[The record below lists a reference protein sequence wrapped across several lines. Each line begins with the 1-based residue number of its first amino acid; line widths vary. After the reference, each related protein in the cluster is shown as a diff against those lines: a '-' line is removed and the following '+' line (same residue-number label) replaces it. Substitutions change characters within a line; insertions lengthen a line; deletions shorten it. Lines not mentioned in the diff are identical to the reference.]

1 EFIQTDCEADIG
13 ISELLRAIQRE
24 TDRLPNVRDPFPAS
38 WFTVKNELASLRDN
52 YIGYDAYQHLCAGH
66 GIAGAVSQ
74 ETLVGFLH
82 DLGIVVNF
90 RDNPRLSHTHVL
102 NPSWVTNG
110 IYKLLNDETLMQKKD
125 GEFSHHD
132 LARVLDAAAYPASMY
147 QFLLDLME
155 KFELCYEFYDSNGR
169 YLVPELLKKEEPG
182 LPEFVT
188 ADALRFE
195 YHYNILPEGLLPRF
209 IVRSRGH
216 NQELPRWRT
225 GAVLAFE
232 GNRALVK
239 ADIQDRTVSITVNGD
254 LAGRRRL
261 LTVIRSDFER
271 LHSSIIRLQAE
282 EKVPVPHYA
291 GTSVEY
297 KTLCVMEAEGEKE
310 LPLVVGG
317 KLVRVNV
324 AELLNGVEEP
334 SARRRDAAQ
343 ELRAGMRETVSV
355 VFSYSH
361 KDEELRDKLAAHLK
375 ILERNGVITSWY
387 DRKIPPG
394 DEWKRVIDTNFE
406 RADVILLLVS
416 ADFIASDYCYEV
428 EMKGALERHE
438 KREARVVPIIARPCR
453 WQTAPF
459 GRLQV

>member
-1 EFIQTDCEADIG
+1 KQTDGIHITPWQVKIKDDHIRLNIWDFGGREIMHATHQFFMTKRSLHLLVINAREGEQEANVEYWLRLVESFGGDSPVIVVINKVKDHPFDLNRRGVQQKFPAIREFIQTDCEADIR
-13 ISELLRAIQRE
+13 INELLRAIQRE

-66 GIAGAVSQ
+66 GIAEAVSQ

-209 IVRSRGH
+209 ILRS
-216 NQELPRWRT
+216 
-225 GAVLAFE
+225 
-232 GNRALVK
+232 
-239 ADIQDRTVSITVNGD
+239 
-254 LAGRRRL
+254 
-261 LTVIRSDFER
+261 
-271 LHSSIIRLQAE
+271 
-282 EKVPVPHYA
+282 
-291 GTSVEY
+291 
-297 KTLCVMEAEGEKE
+297 
-310 LPLVVGG
+310 
-317 KLVRVNV
+317 
-324 AELLNGVEEP
+324 
-334 SARRRDAAQ
+334 
-343 ELRAGMRETVSV
+343 
-355 VFSYSH
+355 
-361 KDEELRDKLAAHLK
+361 
-375 ILERNGVITSWY
+375 
-387 DRKIPPG
+387 
-394 DEWKRVIDTNFE
+394 
-406 RADVILLLVS
+406 
-416 ADFIASDYCYEV
+416 
-428 EMKGALERHE
+428 
-438 KREARVVPIIARPCR
+438 
-453 WQTAPF
+453 
-459 GRLQV
+459 